1 MIQFNTK
8 EELNDWI
15 LSHENPLELLEV
27 EGADGKDSM
36 WGIGVAVTAM
46 AFSGKLT
53 DTATGFLQGVA
64 NQLRA
69 NLEHQYLIPEK
80 FIDEGINE
88 ANREAERGSYDE

>member
-27 EGADGKDSM
+27 EGADGNDALALAEEMIRKAGLGHLMVVD
-36 WGIGVAVTAM
+36 IFNFNVE
-46 AFSGKLT
+46 
-53 DTATGFLQGVA
+53 
-64 NQLRA
+64 LRRR
-69 NLEHQYLIPEK
+69 LEHQFLVEG
-80 FIDEGINE
+80 DEGINE

>member
-8 EELNDWI
+8 EQLSSWI
-15 LSHENPLELLEV
+15 LGMTDQGILELVELDGPDGDCMALLADLLREMAIDMVTDGEV
-27 EGADGKDSM
+27 LA
-36 WGIGVAVTAM
+36 
-46 AFSGKLT
+46 
-53 DTATGFLQGVA
+53 LQKK
-64 NQLRA
+64 LRA

>member
-15 LSHENPLELLEV
+15 LNHPNPLELLEV
-27 EGADGKDSM
+27 EGADGKDFMDDAGELIRHFILDSDIVD
-36 WGIGVAVTAM
+36 WSYIPTA
-46 AFSGKLT
+46 KK
-53 DTATGFLQGVA
+53 
-64 NQLRA
+64 LRA
-69 NLEHQYLIPEK
+69 NIEHQYLIPEK

>member
-27 EGADGKDSM
+27 EGADGKDALHLAAELIRKMLISS
-36 WGIGVAVTAM
+36 IAVD
-46 AFSGKLT
+46 FEPYSY
-53 DTATGFLQGVA
+53 FLWNTLCDNV
-64 NQLRA
+64 
-69 NLEHQYLIPEK
+69 EHQYLIPEK
-80 FIDEGINE
+80 FLDEGIKE